1 MDRRSLIF
9 VIALSLTLLGVNT
22 FFQWLNRGEV
32 EKWQEQQKAS
42 LVLEEKE
49 LAAQVSEHTAKPQD
63 LPLVDLF
70 ADEAGQNYIGRGV
83 KAGDTVLTLSWA
95 SELPKTLFSRPSN
108 TEKALEKVEIAFAP
122 EKLKELAVYRS
133 KPEAKIPLGSLPA
146 SGHYE
151 LQLIEL
157 PKGEIALGEY
167 TDGELSIPAEQL
179 QKIRVRLG
187 EAKDMGK
194 VGNAVVLF
202 KSTPVA
208 VYASDTNSL
217 VMIEH
222 IFNLGSLISAP
233 EAKKGLKAGERSSE
247 KFYVLENDYQ
257 QLVFSNYGGALAEIN
272 LPFKNESNDRSV
284 VREIQFDRDM
294 VKNHSY
300 NAYFPQHPFY
310 IAGVDKEQPKGK
322 LGGYYPLIRR
332 DLIESSSGKSV
343 RVVPYFYALNFIS
356 EYPEVSEIVFDVQ
369 SFTKDKIVFVANQ
382 THRRITKTYSIAGQE
397 NGAPYCIDLT
407 IQIEGDSRGLWLS
420 SGVPEVEMISGSP
433 APALKYRIL
442 KNNNKSEVN
451 EISLPKDTAT
461 VTTVNPDW
469 INTANG
475 FFGLIV
481 DPLTKIEPG
490 YRVQYVSGTVVP
502 SRLVEI
508 DPEYNLFKAQNLPGY
523 MAMLPIKSRNG
534 SLTFRVFAGP
544 FADNILKTVDRTFT
558 DPATGASPQYVDVQS
573 FHGWFAFISEPFAKF
588 LYIVMNFF
596 HSLTNSW
603 GISIILLT
611 VFLRLMLYPLNAW
624 SARSMVKMQEIAPK
638 VQAIQEKYK
647 NDPRK
652 SQLEIM
658 NLYRESGANPFS
670 GCFPILIQIPFL
682 IGMFGL
688 LKTTF
693 SLRGASFIPGWINDL
708 SAPDVLFSWD
718 KPIPFFGTSFHLLP
732 FILGLVMFIQPRL
745 TSNAPK
751 DPNQMTEQQR
761 QARAMG
767 NIMSVVFTAM
777 FYNFPSGLNIYW
789 LFSMLLGMLQQWW
802 TQKQME
808 ARKGAV
814 VIEAKP
820 AKAKAKK

>member
-1 MDRRSLIF
+1 MDKRSFIF
-9 VIALSLTLLGVNT
+9 VITLSLTLLAVNT
-22 FFQWLNRGEV
+22 FFHWLNRGEV
-32 EKWQEQQKAS
+32 EKWQEQQKAGL
-42 LVLEEKE
+42 LVEEKQ
-49 LAAQVSEHTAKPQD
+49 LAAKIAEHTAKPQD

-70 ADEAGQNYIGRGV
+70 ADNAAQKFIGRGV

-95 SELPKTLFSRPSN
+95 PELPKTLYSRPAN
-108 TEKALEKVEIAFAP
+108 TEKQAEKIDLAYAP
-122 EKLKELAVYRS
+122 ENPKELAVYRA
-133 KPEAKIPLGSLPA
+133 KPEAKIPLISLPPEA
-146 SGHYE
+146 E

-157 PKGEIALGEY
+157 PQGGIVLGDY
-167 TDGELSIPAEQL
+167 ADGELTIPAEQL
-179 QKIRVRLG
+179 QKIRIRLG
-187 EAKDMGK
+187 EAKDLSK
-194 VGNAVVLF
+194 VGNALALYQS
-202 KSTPVA
+202 KPVA
-208 VYASDTNSL
+208 VYASDTKSL

-222 IFNLGSLISAP
+222 LFNLGSLISAP
-233 EAKKGLKAGERSSE
+233 EVKKTAKKAGSE
-247 KFYVLENDYQ
+247 KFYVLENEYQ
-257 QLVFSNYGGALAEIN
+257 QLVFSNYGAALSEIN
-272 LPFKNESNDRSV
+272 LPFKNESNDLSV
-284 VREIQFDRDM
+284 VREVQFDRDM
-294 VKNHSY
+294 VKNHPY
-300 NAYFPQHPFY
+300 NAYFPQHPY
-310 IAGVDKEQPKGK
+310 YTPGDEQEHPQGK

-332 DLIESSSGKSV
+332 DLIQSASGKSV
-343 RVVPYFYALNFIS
+343 RVVPYFYALNFIG
-356 EYPEVSEIVFDVQ
+356 EYPEVSEILFDVQ

-397 NGAPYCIDLT
+397 TGAPYCIDLT
-407 IQIEGDSRGLWLS
+407 LLIEGDSRGLWLS
-420 SGVPEVEMISGSP
+420 SGVPEVELISGTP
-433 APALKYRIL
+433 APMLKYRIV
-442 KNNNKSEVN
+442 KSGNKAEVN
-451 EISLPKDTAT
+451 EISLPKEQAT
-461 VTTVNPDW
+461 VNTVNPNW
-469 INTANG
+469 INTGNG

-490 YRVQYVSGTVVP
+490 YRVQYVPGTVVP

-508 DPEYNLFKAQNLPGY
+508 DPEYNLFKADKMPGY
-523 MAMLPIKSRNG
+523 MAMLPIKARNG
-534 SLTFRVFAGP
+534 SLNIRVFAGP
-544 FADNILKTVDRTFT
+544 YADNILKTIDKTFT
-558 DPATGASPQYVDVQS
+558 DPATGLNPGYIDVQS

-596 HSLTNSW
+596 HTLTNSW

-611 VFLRLMLYPLNAW
+611 VVLRLMLYPLNAW

-638 VQAIQEKYK
+638 VQAVQEKYK

-652 SQLEIM
+652 AQLEVM

-718 KPIPFFGTSFHLLP
+718 KPIFFFGTSFHLLP
-732 FILGLVMFIQPRL
+732 FILGLVMFIQPRI

-767 NIMSVVFTAM
+767 NIMAIVFTAM
-777 FYNFPSGLNIYW
+777 FYNFPSGLNLYW

-802 TQKQME
+802 TQKQM
-808 ARKGAV
+808 AAKKGSI
-814 VIEAKP
+814 IEAKP
-820 AKAKAKK
+820 VKAKAKK